1 MASIRAL
8 VLCGLLFT
16 SLNISAKTTPAD
28 CKQPTEVEV
37 QADTIMKVLPP
48 PAPGCADGSK
58 LMGICNSIYQD
69 FDAPEGSPFSLK
81 WEHQIHEAA
90 CALGDT
96 KEVAAVKIQKMWQK
110 LENTHLVCT
119 QGNFEVDKGS
129 ILKYAIS
136 LPNWRFLSKA
146 VEKWKVNLNKVDPSD
161 NRTPLDYIEWQMKI
175 AENNPETMTGLK
187 RAYEQLR
194 KFGAK
199 HRREL

>member
-1 MASIRAL
+1 MASIRAFALSTLL
-8 VLCGLLFT
+8 VT
-16 SLNISAKTTPAD
+16 SFQAFAKSNPAD
-28 CKQPTEVEV
+28 CKQPTDVEV
-37 QADTIMKVLPP
+37 QAENIMKVLPP
-48 PAPGCADGSK
+48 PAPECADGNK
-58 LMGICNSIYQD
+58 LNGICGAIYQD
-69 FDAPEGSPFSLK
+69 FDAPEGSPFTYQ

-129 ILKYAIS
+129 ILKYAVS

-146 VEKWKVNLNKVDPSD
+146 VEKWKVNINKIDPSD
-161 NRTPLDYIEWQMKI
+161 NRTPLDYIENQMKI
-175 AENNPETMTGLK
+175 AENDPATVTALK
-187 RAYEQLR
+187 RAYGQLR